1 MNNLRNHTSCGASC
15 TAAHDRA
22 DSLPPRPRPELRP
35 AIAPGMRAASRFLR
49 AGQAYDMS
57 RALRRLGTLRRRTLR
72 HRRKSLGPG
81 QGIRVDRSIVI
92 HRSPDEL
99 YGAWR
104 NLEWLGSQLSHVES
118 VRESDECQSRWR
130 MVGPGGMAWEWDAEI
145 VRDDP
150 GRLIAWQSLPGSDV
164 ENAGSVHF
172 TPVDDGAATDVHVV
186 LRYNPAGRNAGRR
199 PVRYAGQ
206 RSRAPDRG
214 RPTPPTPNLPRRR
227 RRRGRSRGRG
237 VGRVVPRQRSAFVG
251 RGYGLIASSPRI
263 H

>member
-1 MNNLRNHTSCGASC
+1 M
-15 TAAHDRA
+15 
-22 DSLPPRPRPELRP
+22 
-35 AIAPGMRAASRFLR
+35 
-49 AGQAYDMS
+49 
-57 RALRRLGTLRRRTLR
+57 R
-72 HRRKSLGPG
+72 HRRKSLRPG

-104 NLEWLGSQLSHVES
+104 NLEWLGRQLTHVES
-118 VRESDECQSRWR
+118 VTEVDECQSRWR

-186 LRYNPAGRNAGRR
+186 LRYNPPGGTQGDLLDTLGTDPAHQIGEDLRRLRRTFHAGGAVGADPVDEASEESFPASDPPSWVAGT
-199 PVRYAGQ
+199 G
-206 RSRAPDRG
+206 
-214 RPTPPTPNLPRRR
+214 
-227 RRRGRSRGRG
+227 
-237 VGRVVPRQRSAFVG
+237 
-251 RGYGLIASSPRI
+251 
-263 H
+263 